1 MIQLLLVDDEAKTRN
16 GLLKHVDWEKLG
28 IDMVQTAQSAQ
39 EALAL
44 CEEYQP
50 DILISDI
57 RMRKMNGL
65 EMSSILSQKYPS
77 CKIIIIS
84 GYADKEYLKAAIE
97 LGSISYVEKP
107 IDLQELENAL
117 KKTVKVILEDRKSI
131 QNSERLLQNQEFLK
145 RETFLSLLNHQKGSE
160 LIDIHELLPQ
170 EYKQFRVCVVRFCE
184 PVLRTVQMKKTFL
197 QSLEL
202 EQFFRAGG
210 FVHSEFTDNRHM
222 VLLLCGERSLIS
234 DESRIVEQLTEICQ
248 KPCDESKIFL
258 SWGEL
263 VDAPEQISL
272 SYHHAQTVEKAIFYK
287 GYSNV
292 EFFQEREEK
301 PVVLEQDYV
310 GRLKNFLIR
319 GDEEAAEH
327 EIQNLTQAFYDMHVE
342 SSAYVL
348 SLYFELGKAIISE
361 FGRLFLESEEKRTEK
376 YQTSIQTI
384 ENLDTITEIE
394 AYLISQIRELFTLA
408 KKDRSNSFMIMKV
421 KKFINEHY
429 QQRDISVKQIAAE
442 LYITPT
448 YLSSLF
454 KRKTGN
460 TIGEYL
466 TTVRIEESKKLLLDP
481 RMKTYEVALAV
492 GYEDANYFTKI
503 FKKNLGVTPSEYR
516 ERKGL

>member
-1 MIQLLLVDDEAKTRN
+1 M
-16 GLLKHVDWEKLG
+16 
-28 IDMVQTAQSAQ
+28 
-39 EALAL
+39 
-44 CEEYQP
+44 
-50 DILISDI
+50 
-57 RMRKMNGL
+57 
-65 EMSSILSQKYPS
+65 
-77 CKIIIIS
+77 
-84 GYADKEYLKAAIE
+84 
-97 LGSISYVEKP
+97 
-107 IDLQELENAL
+107 
-117 KKTVKVILEDRKSI
+117 
-131 QNSERLLQNQEFLK
+131 
-145 RETFLSLLNHQKGSE
+145 
-160 LIDIHELLPQ
+160 
-170 EYKQFRVCVVRFCE
+170 
-184 PVLRTVQMKKTFL
+184 
-197 QSLEL
+197 
-202 EQFFRAGG
+202 
-210 FVHSEFTDNRHM
+210 
-222 VLLLCGERSLIS
+222 
-234 DESRIVEQLTEICQ
+234 
-248 KPCDESKIFL
+248 
-258 SWGEL
+258 
-263 VDAPEQISL
+263 
-272 SYHHAQTVEKAIFYK
+272 
-287 GYSNV
+287 